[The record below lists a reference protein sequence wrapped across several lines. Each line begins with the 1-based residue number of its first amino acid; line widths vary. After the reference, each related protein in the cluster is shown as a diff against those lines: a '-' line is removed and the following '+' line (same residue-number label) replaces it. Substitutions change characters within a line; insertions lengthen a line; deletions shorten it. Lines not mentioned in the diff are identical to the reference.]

1 MDPVGGNEAVNY
13 SGLSGG
19 CGKMWLSDSC
29 SSLFPSPEATS
40 LTIFF
45 TNKEEFEQW
54 MKERKLEPALMKA
67 ALLGLQ
73 IGVRSKTLRTQ
84 RGLEKHGA
92 SVF

>member
-1 MDPVGGNEAVNY
+1 
-13 SGLSGG
+13 
-19 CGKMWLSDSC
+19 
-29 SSLFPSPEATS
+29 
-40 LTIFF
+40 
-45 TNKEEFEQW
+45 